1 MADELRASAKTCTP
15 SKNQGD
21 SGLVKSHSVP
31 AGTIEAKKGAP
42 NKRQS
47 DPSIRALSY
56 SDAEEKL
63 LAKGHKSSLCGSGG
77 STGSSSLSPA
87 LAGPLSGLGLPQDQQ
102 SRAVTHL
109 PAPGHDLYPHCES
122 PDISYYSV
130 TRAYSGLSLTSR
142 RSPDC
147 RFANDPDPRHSSAG
161 SAGSEC
167 GSESGVS
174 CGSSCDSYGER
185 SCPAC
190 HPDPLLEDGVHF
202 ATPHSRLYL
211 PHISSN
217 HEPCALHAAG
227 ADYSHAPNPGLHTY
241 HLSPVCGQ
249 SCIHDQP
256 PPEAPP
262 KRPLY
267 ALPPHLQHQPLA
279 ARSSCPGDYQSLPQ
293 PNHQPP
299 GSPLGRCLAPTL
311 AESVSDSH
319 LYEHLST
326 THHHHRPKA
335 VPGWDSYYRQPPLP
349 SSRYEPSAFQ
359 TLSDTRQS
367 TWHASSWLHDGYTQ
381 HHSSHRALH
390 PSPTRYL
397 SHPPPPA
404 HSPHPSYASHSS
416 HLALPSHAPPPYAP
430 PHPGSPAH
438 SCYEDVREKA
448 YVNLCNIFPSE
459 LVSRVMARSPHV
471 TDPQQLAAAILA
483 EKAQTRY

>member
-1 MADELRASAKTCTP
+1 MADELRASAKTCAP

-31 AGTIEAKKGAP
+31 AGTIEARKGAP
-42 NKRQS
+42 SKRQS
-47 DPSIRALSY
+47 DPGVRALSY

-63 LAKGHKSSLCGSGG
+63 LARGHKSSLCGSGG
-77 STGSSSLSPA
+77 AGGRSSLSPA
-87 LAGPLSGLGLPQDQQ
+87 PAGPPPGLGLPPDQQ
-102 SRAVTHL
+102 SRAATHL
-109 PAPGHDLYPHCES
+109 PAPGHDLHPHCES
-122 PDISYYSV
+122 PDYYAV

-147 RFANDPDPRHSSAG
+147 RFANDPDPRHG

-167 GSESGVS
+167 GSESG
-174 CGSSCDSYGER
+174 GSSCDSYSER

-211 PHISSN
+211 PHVSSD
-217 HEPCALHAAG
+217 HEPCALHAAA
-227 ADYSHAPNPGLHTY
+227 ADYQSVPRSHAPNPGPHAY
-241 HLSPVCGQ
+241 HLSPVCGR
-249 SCIHDQP
+249 SCLHDQP

-267 ALPPHLQHQPLA
+267 ALPPHLQHPPLA
-279 ARSSCPGDYQSLPQ
+279 TRSSCPGDYQSLPQ
-293 PNHQPP
+293 PNRQPP
-299 GSPLGRCLAPTL
+299 GSPLGRCLTL

-335 VPGWDSYYRQPPLP
+335 LWDSYYRQPPLP
-349 SSRYEPSAFQ
+349 PPSRYEPSAFQ
-359 TLSDTRQS
+359 SQS
-367 TWHASSWLHDGYTQ
+367 TWHASSWLQDGYTQ
-381 HHSSHRALH
+381 ALH
-390 PSPTRYL
+390 PSPTHYL

-404 HSPHPSYASHSS
+404 HSYAPHSS
-416 HLALPSHAPPPYAP
+416 HLAVPSHAPPPYAP
-430 PHPGSPAH
+430 PHPGSPVRGR
-438 SCYEDVREKA
+438 YEDVREKA
-448 YVNLCNIFPSE
+448 YVNLCNIFPPE

-483 EKAQTRY
+483 EKTQTGY